1 MLNRSLSRRTILRG
15 VVGLGG
21 MALIGCSG
29 TPRKRLSAQPRF
41 PVLDGQRHAPL
52 TLAVYANDLK
62 ETNIGL
68 DDIPRIENPRFTS
81 AAAADAWLDDGDIVF
96 GFVHEGD
103 VRAYPQRIL
112 VWHEVVND
120 NVGGLPVAITYC
132 PMVGDILAIERGSE
146 VFRVSGKLV
155 NSNLTIADSSS
166 LSYFPQMLG
175 IGVEG
180 AHHGRAFIEHP
191 IVWTT
196 WGQWRTLHPETRV
209 MAQPTEFG
217 RDYNRDPYGSYNPI
231 SGYYAENEPPMFPP
245 INPDDRAPPKA
256 IFVGARTANR
266 AVAFSLDRLRQQGR
280 LETDAHG
287 ESFTALYDP
296 ALDTGYVYRGRMS
309 RTPTLSGGFRE
320 RIASGA
326 IDSTEPVNGFQ
337 ANWFAWAGYYPD
349 VAVVL

>member
-1 MLNRSLSRRTILRG
+1 MLNRSLSRRSILRG
-15 VVGLGG
+15 VAGLGG

-29 TPRKRLSAQPRF
+29 TPQTRLSAQPRF
-41 PVLDGQRHAPL
+41 PVLSGRRHAPL
-52 TLAVYANDLK
+52 SLDVYAGDLK
-62 ETNIGL
+62 ETNIAL
-68 DDIPRIENPRFTS
+68 DGIPRVENPRFTR
-81 AAAADAWLDDGDIVF
+81 AAEANAWLDDGDIVF

-120 NVGGLPVAITYC
+120 EVGGLPVAITYC

-146 VFRVSGKLV
+146 VFLVSGKLV
-155 NSNLTIADSSS
+155 NSNLTVTDSSS

-175 IGVEG
+175 VGVEG
-180 AHHGRAFIEHP
+180 AHYGRAFIERP

-196 WGQWRTLHPETRV
+196 WGRWRALHPETRV

-231 SGYYAENEPPMFPP
+231 SGYYTENEPPMFPP
-245 INPDDRAPPKA
+245 INADDRAPPKA
-256 IFVGARTANR
+256 IFIGARTADR
-266 AVAFSLDRLRQQGR
+266 AVAFSLDRLRREGH
-280 LETDAHG
+280 LETDARG

-296 ALDTGYVYRGRMS
+296 ALDTGYIYHGSMS
-309 RTPTLSGGFRE
+309 RTPRLSGGFPA

-326 IDSTEPVNGFQ
+326 IDGTEPANGFP

-349 VAVVL
+349 VVAVL